1 MDHNQWTMM
10 NFMKMENNIIMI
22 IQIEY
27 YQGDTLLYGK
37 QVSYAEFLRQLN
49 EIESDYDREQ
59 DNFIPL
65 LRRRYGWMIIETSDI
80 PAYVYDRD
88 IRRAYQVKRD

>member
-1 MDHNQWTMM
+1 MDYDEFYENGKQHNYDNT
-10 NFMKMENNIIMI
+10 NRI
-22 IQIEY
+22 
-27 YQGDTLLYGK
+27 LPYGK

-65 LRRRYGWMIIETSDI
+65 LCRRYGWMIIETSDI